1 MSIIDITKL
10 KKNTKILVETKD
22 TIFEIIITGPKS
34 CSAKVHG
41 GTKFIHPTR
50 VTISGAIDKKILK
63 SKNGPIIN
71 QGHIEKNK
79 SIEFIYK
86 KTPRSKGKSP
96 SMLITSPVLSATI
109 YSCDGDWSYDA
120 IEKDNEEI
128 NENID

>member
-1 MSIIDITKL
+1 M
-10 KKNTKILVETKD
+10 
-22 TIFEIIITGPKS
+22 
-34 CSAKVHG
+34 
-41 GTKFIHPTR
+41 
-50 VTISGAIDKKILK
+50 K

-86 KTPRSKGKSP
+86 KTPRSKDKSA

-109 YSCDGDWSYDA
+109 YSSDGEWSYDA
-120 IEKDNEEI
+120 IEKDDEEI